1 MCHVTSIE
9 EETLSIHTELGDSNK
24 GQRVV
29 QSSRLA
35 TGEPFLLGL
44 KGQGKRAGVRTQEK
58 ICMDG
63 TNSPGAKA
71 G

>member
-1 MCHVTSIE
+1 MKKRLLEYIYA
-9 EETLSIHTELGDSNK
+9 ELGDSNK

-35 TGEPFLLGL
+35 TVEPFLLLGL
-44 KGQGKRAGVRTQEK
+44 KGQGKRTGVRTQREDLHGRDS
-58 ICMDG
+58 I
-63 TNSPGAKA
+63 PGAEA